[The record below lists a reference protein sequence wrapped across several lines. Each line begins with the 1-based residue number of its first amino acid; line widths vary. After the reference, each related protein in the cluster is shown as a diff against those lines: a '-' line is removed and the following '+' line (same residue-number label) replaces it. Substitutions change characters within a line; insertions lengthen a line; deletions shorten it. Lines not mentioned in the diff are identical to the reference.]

1 MRLTDGNFV
10 QNQNSV
16 RERHTE
22 LGRRRDARH
31 GERRHPRSARGCLPV
46 SLGSADGLFG
56 SYRPTLEALIAAIP
70 SRRVDMRLRSF
81 ASPTRRS
88 TAKDRDFN
96 EVAALSTVVPY
107 CDIVVNERS
116 YRGLTLVGPGCDAQP
131 TNRAAPPC

>member
-1 MRLTDGNFV
+1 VLSSV
-10 QNQNSV
+10 Q
-16 RERHTE
+16 
-22 LGRRRDARH
+22 LGI
-31 GERRHPRSARGCLPV
+31 S
-46 SLGSADGLFG
+46 SDGLFG

-70 SRRVDMRLRSF
+70 SRRVEMRLRSF

-88 TAKDRDFN
+88 TTKDHDFN